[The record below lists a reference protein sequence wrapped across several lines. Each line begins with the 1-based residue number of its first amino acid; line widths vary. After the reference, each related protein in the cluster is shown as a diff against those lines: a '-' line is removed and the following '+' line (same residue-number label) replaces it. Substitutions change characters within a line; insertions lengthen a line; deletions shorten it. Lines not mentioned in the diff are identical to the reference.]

1 MCVSFTSLS
10 NNVLMWRVDF
20 TPVVYKW
27 MLSVKSLP
35 FGLFPHVSA
44 RCFEGGSMPTLCS
57 FFHFISLM
65 RLLLVVGRRG
75 EGRVRSFRNPVP
87 PSPHPSIFS
96 KKSFRLDPAPFPL
109 SSSAPPPSSPSPLR
123 FSSVPP
129 HPNRYLW
136 TDCSLISRNES
147 SNVSFLA

>member
-1 MCVSFTSLS
+1 
-10 NNVLMWRVDF
+10 
-20 TPVVYKW
+20 
-27 MLSVKSLP
+27 MLSVKGLP

-65 RLLLVVGRRG
+65 RLLLVVGRR
-75 EGRVRSFRNPVP
+75 EGRGRGFRNPVP
-87 PSPHPSIFS
+87 PPPTPTFSQRNPSVWIPHPSLF
-96 KKSFRLDPAPFPL
+96 LQVPHPPFPSPFL
-109 SSSAPPPSSPSPLR
+109 ISPPTPTPTPPPHPH
-123 FSSVPP
+123 P

-147 SNVSFLA
+147 SNVLFLA

>member
-35 FGLFPHVSA
+35 FGLFPHVLA
-44 RCFEGGSMPTLCS
+44 RCFEVEVCQLCVH
-57 FFHFISLM
+57 FHFISLM

-75 EGRVRSFRNPVP
+75 RAGGGVSGTAYH
-87 PSPHPSIFS
+87 PSPYPYISS
-96 KKSFRLDPAPFPL
+96 KKPFRLDPTPFPL
-109 SSSAPPPSSPSPLR
+109 SSSAPPPLPLSVSHQSSHTHTHTPTT
-123 FSSVPP
+123 PP
-129 HPNRYLW
+129 P
-136 TDCSLISRNES
+136 TPQQVFVD
-147 SNVSFLA
+147 

>member
-44 RCFEGGSMPTLCS
+44 RCFDGGSMPTLCS

-87 PSPHPSIFS
+87 PPPTPTFSQRNPFVWIPHPSLF
-96 KKSFRLDPAPFPL
+96 LQVPHPLPLPL
-109 SSSAPPPSSPSPLR
+109 SVSHQSPHTHTHTHTTPTTQLV
-123 FSSVPP
+123 FV
-129 HPNRYLW
+129 
-136 TDCSLISRNES
+136 D
-147 SNVSFLA
+147 